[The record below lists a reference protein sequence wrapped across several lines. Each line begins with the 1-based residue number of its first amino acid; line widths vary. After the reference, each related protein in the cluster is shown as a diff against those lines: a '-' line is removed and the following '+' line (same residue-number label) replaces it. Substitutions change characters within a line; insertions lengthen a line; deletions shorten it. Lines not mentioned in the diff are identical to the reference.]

1 MIAFLCIFFPPVI
14 AVALTTIIRKEKEKF
29 NNYQYLAYY
38 AVFTVIING
47 IMFWIISFMFNPHYI
62 SSPDVFSTSF
72 SAKYILLSSILAVVL
87 AYVAE
92 SLSKLKPLSTDLN
105 EDEETREES
114 SEEPS
119 P

>member
-29 NNYQYLAYY
+29 NNYQFLAYY
-38 AVFTVIING
+38 AVFAVIING
-47 IMFWIISFMFNPHYI
+47 IMFWILSFMFDDHSI
-62 SSPDVFSTSF
+62 SSPNVFTTSF
-72 SAKYILLSSILAVVL
+72 SAKYILLSSIIAVVL

-92 SLSKLKPLSTDLN
+92 SLRKLKPLSTDMDQ
-105 EDEETREES
+105 EEETS
-114 SEEPS
+114 DEPS

>member
-14 AVALTTIIRKEKEKF
+14 AVALTTKLRKEKEKF
-29 NNYQYLAYY
+29 NNHQYLGYY

-47 IMFWIISFMFNPHYI
+47 IMFWILSFMFNPHFI
-62 SSPDVFSTSF
+62 SAPDVFSTSF

-87 AYVAE
+87 AFVAE
-92 SLSKLKPLSTDLN
+92 SLRKLKPLSTDL
-105 EDEETREES
+105 DEEEETND
-114 SEEPS
+114 EPS

>member
-14 AVALTTIIRKEKEKF
+14 AVALTSKIRKENFK
-29 NNYQYLAYY
+29 NHQYLAYY
-38 AVFTVIING
+38 AVFTVVING
-47 IMFWIISFMFNPHYI
+47 IMFWILSFMFNPHYI

-72 SAKYILLSSILAVVL
+72 SAKYILLSSIIAVVL

-92 SLSKLKPLSTDLN
+92 SLRKLKPLSTDLN
-105 EDEETREES
+105 EEEETS
-114 SEEPS
+114 DEPS